1 MSQTGHRLVKEI
13 TKTVTLDY
21 LLHIP
26 EKEEPRAADEKWP
39 VILFLHGA
47 GERGNDLNILKANGI
62 PHIAEQDKSFPFIV
76 ISPQC
81 PQSELWANE
90 KEAVMAILEQ
100 VLENYPADKKRVYL
114 TGLSMGGYGS
124 WHLPMDYPDVFA
136 AIAPVCGGG
145 DPSKAKTLLNVPI
158 WAFHGAKDDV
168 VYVTESEKIVHALE
182 ALNADVKL
190 TIYPEGG
197 HDAWTETY
205 ANPELYTWFLS
216 HSL

>member
-26 EKEEPRAADEKWP
+26 EKEQPLAEDQKWP

-47 GERGNDLNILKANGI
+47 GERGNDLEMLKANGV
-62 PHIAEQDKSFPFIV
+62 PLIADQDKSFPFIV

-205 ANPELYTWFLS
+205 ENPELYKWFLS